1 MLRMQAVSAL
11 FVCTGQ
17 SSPFSG
23 GYHSGGMTPGMTGSS
38 YDAKRHVLTSTPG
51 STAAPRVDQRP
62 DKNIKVTLD
71 NRDLWRKFHTL
82 GTEMII
88 TKSGRFAISA
98 IFLPLFNFSIFMM
111 YRGSIKICHSGRGR
125 R

>member
-1 MLRMQAVSAL
+1 
-11 FVCTGQ
+11 
-17 SSPFSG
+17 
-23 GYHSGGMTPGMTGSS
+23 MTPGMTSAA

-51 STAAPRVDQRP
+51 SSAATRTDQRP

-88 TKSGRFAISA
+88 TKSGRYVPAFS
-98 IFLPLFNFSIFMM
+98 LPFCSRLTI
-111 YRGSIKICHSGRGR
+111 
-125 R
+125 

>member
-1 MLRMQAVSAL
+1 VIVPRA
-11 FVCTGQ
+11 GQ

-23 GYHSGGMTPGMTGSS
+23 GYHSGAMTPGMTGSG
-38 YDAKRHVLTSTPG
+38 YDAKRHVLTSRPG

-88 TKSGRFAISA
+88 TKSGRFV
-98 IFLPLFNFSIFMM
+98 
-111 YRGSIKICHSGRGR
+111 GR
-125 R
+125 RPVCSFDFVLVYIANTSR

>member
-1 MLRMQAVSAL
+1 
-11 FVCTGQ
+11 
-17 SSPFSG
+17 
-23 GYHSGGMTPGMTGSS
+23 MTPGMTGSV

-51 STAAPRVDQRP
+51 SSAAPRVDQRP

-88 TKSGRFAISA
+88 TKSGRFVCLSTCLSVSSYSITAIV
-98 IFLPLFNFSIFMM
+98 F
-111 YRGSIKICHSGRGR
+111 
-125 R
+125 

>member
-1 MLRMQAVSAL
+1 VYSYSTSVDCA
-11 FVCTGQ
+11 TGQ

-23 GYHSGGMTPGMTGSS
+23 GYHSGGAMTPGVSGAS
-38 YDAKRHVLTSTPG
+38 YDAKRHVLTSTPAG
-51 STAAPRVDQRP
+51 AGATGPRGAGVDQRP

-71 NRDLWRKFHTL
+71 NRDLWRKFHSL

-88 TKSGRFAISA
+88 TKSGRSLA
-98 IFLPLFNFSIFMM
+98 LQQNN
-111 YRGSIKICHSGRGR
+111 R

>member
-1 MLRMQAVSAL
+1 
-11 FVCTGQ
+11 
-17 SSPFSG
+17 
-23 GYHSGGMTPGMTGSS
+23 MTPGMTGSG

-51 STAAPRVDQRP
+51 SSAASRVDQRP

-88 TKSGRFAISA
+88 TKSGRFVTSYSA
-98 IFLPLFNFSIFMM
+98 LII
-111 YRGSIKICHSGRGR
+111 IVTSGQSNLT
-125 R
+125 